1 MSRVGSPTVS
11 AQYSPKGRSTPPR
24 FKGAARREEAA
35 PLVLLHVTLLPLRW
49 VWGEVLNG
57 LDAVVAAPAAPGGGQ
72 DNKVAVGGEPQQQPQ
87 VFEPSEQLKTLRDG
101 WRELQDCVGD
111 TVLER
116 GILLPHPQN
125 DYEVLEERLLE
136 ALELPVRKRARI
148 LECGHYLGPAND
160 MMGDGEEVE
169 AESDDDERDDDG
181 RKHWCATCREEIR
194 YERLGPGKVFRV
206 KVYASNGLMRAGAW
220 EACWKEMERVDVEV
234 EPIVE
239 SAVQG
244 ELEKLGALQLEL
256 EEQRRQELEAER
268 AAELEAEMKREAA
281 AEQEL
286 RAPSRQQTDPVSDA
300 DLAQM
305 EAQIALLSSRPYSA
319 MQLRLHASSPQPS
332 ASTTLVRAGTPTG
345 YPLDHSDDRRR
356 RDEERLREIYGD
368 APSPAPV
375 PAPAPAEQQ
384 HYQPQAVTTAI
395 PPPMPMLTDGSS
407 LHHRHPHQ
415 DPYGNVPQEEPNRAQ
430 PQNQRPGPKIVLDE
444 NSGFVEL
451 LMEAFK
457 VLLRDPKN
465 VAIIVLCVFLV
476 VLMRTPGMGF
486 VQQQK
491 RLEVVP
497 APAPAAV
504 APVYRYEGV
513 QEGVADA
520 QSQGQGVVPRMMVE
534 GVKDASP
541 VVDVEEVVAKVLAGE
556 ELALPLSLVE
566 VEVDAV
572 VYSPEADATSEV
584 EEALV
589 VEELEQEVLV
599 ETIEAEALPVFEEV
613 LEEIAME
620 EALDFSRY
628 LADTC
633 PPRGLEY
640 PMTMAGEVEQVVMEA
655 SPAADEETE
664 MLASASEVEESTASE
679 NEVSSEDCTAPTADS
694 EEDADSCQTADDTD
708 NDSETD
714 DLPAAAA
721 SASTLDFIP
730 GPFVTERKTVRVFE
744 TVTETV
750 RVSVVTET
758 ETVSHVVTAVPQT
771 LEETVYETETVRIT
785 VSVPVEERKK
795 GGAKAAKGCKEK
807 GRGWF

>member
-1 MSRVGSPTVS
+1 
-11 AQYSPKGRSTPPR
+11 
-24 FKGAARREEAA
+24 
-35 PLVLLHVTLLPLRW
+35 
-49 VWGEVLNG
+49 
-57 LDAVVAAPAAPGGGQ
+57 
-72 DNKVAVGGEPQQQPQ
+72 
-87 VFEPSEQLKTLRDG
+87 
-101 WRELQDCVGD
+101 
-111 TVLER
+111 
-116 GILLPHPQN
+116 
-125 DYEVLEERLLE
+125 
-136 ALELPVRKRARI
+136 
-148 LECGHYLGPAND
+148 
-160 MMGDGEEVE
+160 
-169 AESDDDERDDDG
+169 
-181 RKHWCATCREEIR
+181 
-194 YERLGPGKVFRV
+194 
-206 KVYASNGLMRAGAW
+206 
-220 EACWKEMERVDVEV
+220 
-234 EPIVE
+234 
-239 SAVQG
+239 
-244 ELEKLGALQLEL
+244 
-256 EEQRRQELEAER
+256 
-268 AAELEAEMKREAA
+268 
-281 AEQEL
+281 
-286 RAPSRQQTDPVSDA
+286 
-300 DLAQM
+300 
-305 EAQIALLSSRPYSA
+305 
-319 MQLRLHASSPQPS
+319 
-332 ASTTLVRAGTPTG
+332 
-345 YPLDHSDDRRR
+345 
-356 RDEERLREIYGD
+356 
-368 APSPAPV
+368 
-375 PAPAPAEQQ
+375 
-384 HYQPQAVTTAI
+384 
-395 PPPMPMLTDGSS
+395 MLTDGSS

-415 DPYGNVPQEEPNRAQ
+415 DPYGNVPQEEPYRAQ

-714 DLPAAAA
+714 DLPTAAA